1 MPELAWIWKG
11 YEVKKVELSVERV
24 LTKLNEMLQKRF
36 GVTAAY
42 LPLYG
47 GDKQHKAT
55 LETVKRNSGAP
66 MILAR
71 NELIVPIRVDG
82 VLAGAT
88 KVDDINGLPLKDISQ
103 IKETIDLVMTE
114 VIAARRRIEILSITE
129 DILRGETGNV
139 ISLGDRR
146 LAPPREV
153 VSH

>member
-1 MPELAWIWKG
+1 MPLAWIWKG
-11 YEVKKVELSVERV
+11 NKLKKVDLSVERV

-36 GVTAAY
+36 GVTAQY

-47 GDKQHKAT
+47 SDKIHKGT

-88 KVDDINGLPLKDISQ
+88 KVNDINGLALKDISQ
-103 IKETIDLVMTE
+103 IKETIDLVITE
-114 VIAARRRIEILSITE
+114 VIAARRRIEILAITE
-129 DILRGETGNV
+129 DILRGEAGNV
-139 ISLGDRR
+139 ISLGERR
-146 LAPPREV
+146 LASGREV